1 MYTAYA
7 GSLPARKLIFD
18 LYILTELISI
28 QSCRELK
35 KYINEGR
42 NVVRDIEI
50 ETFEDNPTLFR
61 EYISAPADL
70 KAIMDNQFKNV
81 KTHARLMSK
90 AMWYEWRMKLLD
102 GLKEGLVANREGMD
116 NDAEALTQ
124 QEHFVHTALPQL
136 IVEHDCLNSDVRALQ
151 AQAEELAN
159 CDPKQLKEVRTNL
172 VKVENDVCAQRTL
185 IDELQGQLRRMEKS
199 LGYAIERKD
208 ECSAEIQEAEKI
220 RQESQG
226 WDLSD
231 IQALE
236 GR

>member
-1 MYTAYA
+1 M
-7 GSLPARKLIFD
+7 KN
-18 LYILTELISI
+18 
-28 QSCRELK
+28 
-35 KYINEGR
+35 YINEGR
-42 NVVRDIEI
+42 SVVRDIEI

-61 EYISAPADL
+61 EYISAPVDL

-81 KTHARLMSK
+81 KTHARLLSK

-116 NDAEALTQ
+116 NDAESLTQ
-124 QEHFVHTALPQL
+124 QEHLIGTALPHLVLEQDR
-136 IVEHDCLNSDVRALQ
+136 IDSEVRALQ
-151 AQAEELAN
+151 AQAEELAS
-159 CDPKQLKEVRTNL
+159 CDPDQLKEARTNL
-172 VKVENDVCAQRTL
+172 VNVEADVGAKRTL
-185 IDELQGQLRRMEKS
+185 IEELQGQLRQMGKS

-226 WDLSD
+226 LDLSD

-236 GR
+236 GKQFLVKSPFLVNDH